1 MLEELEVRNLGPIQQ
16 ARLSPSSS
24 MTAITGETGAGKS
37 MLLNA
42 IGLISGAP
50 TNTARV
56 SHNQD
61 MSWVQAIFDVDEA
74 STAMEVSR
82 NAGLETEDGQLFL
95 TRSVPVQGRS
105 RSLVNGHTVP
115 RSLLADL
122 SRTLVTIHGQSDQV
136 RIASPSKQRIF
147 LDEFAD
153 ASQELSDYQ
162 TVWQQLSELD
172 QKLASLQEQQSHLI
186 QQADYLRQ
194 SIDRIDKVDPQVGE
208 DVSLRDRRDRIEQSA
223 QIIQGVTGAL
233 AALDASQ
240 IDGDV
245 DTLSVNSLLQQSIQS
260 LQAIG
265 IDSLFADT
273 LDRLHSLETEL
284 SDIVFNITQLIDSD
298 AEEADLDQINAR
310 IHELEELKNRWGP
323 TLTDVLEWR
332 KQAQFDLED
341 MDASPERIQELQN
354 DREKLYQTA
363 IDVAEILSSKRQQA
377 AMVLGQQVSEEL
389 ASLAMS
395 GAGLDVVVSQRP
407 DRSLDSCGLD
417 EVNFLFT
424 PFPGASKLPMG
435 SSASGGELSRLMLAM
450 ELVMAQSRR
459 KRDSSDTTTDK
470 MTFIFDE
477 VDAGVGGK
485 AAVELG
491 KRLAQLAQDTQVIV
505 VTHLPQVAS
514 WADKQ
519 FVVNKNVDQDG
530 AETQIHEVHGDERE
544 QEIARMLAGSE
555 SKTSLQHARELLASS
570 SL

>member
-115 RSLLADL
+115 RSLLTDL

-377 AMVLGQQVSEEL
+377 AMVLGQQVSKEL

-459 KRDSSDTTTDK
+459 KRASSDTTTDK

>member
-377 AMVLGQQVSEEL
+377 AMALGQQVSEEL

-519 FVVNKNVDQDG
+519 FVVYKNVDQDG